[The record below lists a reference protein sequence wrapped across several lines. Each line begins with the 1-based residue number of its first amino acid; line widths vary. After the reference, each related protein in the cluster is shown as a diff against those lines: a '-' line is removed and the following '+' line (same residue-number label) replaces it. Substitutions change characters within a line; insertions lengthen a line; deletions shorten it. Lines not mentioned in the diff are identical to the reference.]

1 VASMNIS
8 LPEQMRDWVQDQ
20 IEEGKYS
27 SSSDYVR
34 DLIRKDQESRDKVQA
49 MQKAITKGFES
60 GNPEEFDFAKFKKA
74 MLSKKR

>member
-27 SSSDYVR
+27 SS
-34 DLIRKDQESRDKVQA
+34 
-49 MQKAITKGFES
+49 
-60 GNPEEFDFAKFKKA
+60 
-74 MLSKKR
+74 